1 VSRRRAAGILLA
13 AAASLYVVAAWQSR
27 PGFYDGF
34 APPADSYRWVK
45 APDGVTTTGLK
56 PLPGATTLLVSTDH
70 SRVAAGVLATGETS
84 PQARLE
90 IPAGAF
96 NAPAADTVAVDL
108 APMAAP
114 SRPDTAVIVGNLY
127 CVSATASLAKGAALK
142 LTLTYSSQLPSADAI
157 YRYDDETRSW
167 SRLPTAHD
175 GRAGTVS
182 ASITSLGCYAPASV
196 AAVAPGTSSGSANRL
211 LPLIAGGAIVL
222 VLLAGL
228 PLYIRLRRE
237 RRLKQRT

>member
-1 VSRRRAAGILLA
+1 
-13 AAASLYVVAAWQSR
+13 
-27 PGFYDGF
+27 
-34 APPADSYRWVK
+34 VK

-70 SRVAAGVLATGETS
+70 SRVAAGIVATGETS

-157 YRYDDETRSW
+157 YRYNDESLSW
-167 SRLPTAHD
+167 SRLPTTRD
-175 GRAGTVS
+175 GKAATVS

-196 AAVAPGTSSGSANRL
+196 AAAAVASNPVVVNNQTL
-211 LPLIAGGAIVL
+211 LYIAGGAVVL
-222 VLLAGL
+222 VLLAGF
-228 PLYIRLRRE
+228 PLYLRQ
-237 RRLKQRT
+237 RRDRRTRHRT